1 MESSVLWE
9 LILLAVCLVLSAF
22 FSSSE
27 TAFIA
32 LPRARLI
39 HLINIGRPRAQLV
52 DKLIREPGKLLATV
66 LLSNN
71 LVNTAAA
78 ALGTAVA
85 LKLIGDRFG
94 EGLAVL
100 AATFAVTTLLLI
112 FSETLPKTVA
122 WSRPETL
129 AFAYARPLWLVGLV
143 LSPAIW
149 LLQGITRLFTRA
161 IGITR
166 SESEVSELEIRAMIE
181 AGAQSGAVEQTEAEL
196 LDKVFRFGDQQVQQI
211 MTPRTEIVWVAQ
223 GTTFEQFLTLYKEH
237 SHTRFPVFGE
247 NIEDVQGAL
256 SNKDVLTALG
266 QPGIR
271 LGDIVTDLELRAAH
285 FVPETKSVAET
296 FAEMQQGGYGLT
308 LAVDEFGGIAGLVTM
323 KQMLEVIVGQVEEGV
338 APQQEYTAVDDN
350 TFQVN
355 AGMSI
360 LQANE
365 SLNLSLPEGEYQTVA
380 GFILDRLGYIPE
392 IGEIVEYE
400 NLKMT
405 VRAMNGV
412 RIEMVEVQRAATA
425 PDGDGE

>member
-1 MESSVLWE
+1 M
-9 LILLAVCLVLSAF
+9 
-22 FSSSE
+22 
-27 TAFIA
+27 
-32 LPRARLI
+32 
-39 HLINIGRPRAQLV
+39 
-52 DKLIREPGKLLATV
+52 
-66 LLSNN
+66 
-71 LVNTAAA
+71 
-78 ALGTAVA
+78 
-85 LKLIGDRFG
+85 
-94 EGLAVL
+94 
-100 AATFAVTTLLLI
+100 
-112 FSETLPKTVA
+112 
-122 WSRPETL
+122 
-129 AFAYARPLWLVGLV
+129 
-143 LSPAIW
+143 
-149 LLQGITRLFTRA
+149 
-161 IGITR
+161 
-166 SESEVSELEIRAMIE
+166 
-181 AGAQSGAVEQTEAEL
+181 
-196 LDKVFRFGDQQVQQI
+196 
-211 MTPRTEIVWVAQ
+211 AQ